1 MCCKIM
7 LKYFYCLLFSTI
19 LTCDLIIA
27 QPFKQICLDNVQ
39 TNEPSLAIDPHNPAN
54 QIIGS
59 NVDAY
64 FLSTDS
70 GSTWKAKTLYSPYGV
85 YGDPVVQIAK
95 SGRYYYTHLSKTKGK
110 TFPEHFDRIVF
121 QSSDN
126 QGGVFNNG
134 ISVGYNMGKMQD
146 KPWFTVL
153 SLDESDPN
161 KDVIAIT
168 WTEFD
173 AYKSK
178 QNADSARIRFAI
190 STNGGL
196 TFSEPIT
203 ISKTQGSCQDNSF
216 TPEGATP
223 VVFNDGS
230 IHVTWALNQKIYYT
244 SSFDWGKSWGIE
256 KVVANQLGGWSIQ
269 KDGFMRTN
277 ALPFLKAGN
286 MNRLV
291 LVWAQKVNTNTHH
304 VFVQFSDDKGL
315 NWSKPTDLQRTFWK
329 PNKQVDAFLPY
340 VAVDQLT
347 GKIYIVYY
355 QRTKGMKE
363 FIHVGMAVSDNNGK
377 SFKTVVVDP
386 MPFLT
391 PGKDV
396 FFGDYIAVDAAHGF
410 VRTVWTSH
418 ANSRVFLCSASSFNP
433 ISKCKQSNEVIAFID
448 KRKDQSQ
455 FLYVGKVRKSRFKV
469 VFIDNNDQ
477 EITNIPIKRSLLS
490 IDFPIPLNA
499 TNPQIVKVDKHKV
512 VVRISNSN
520 QQ

>member
-1 MCCKIM
+1 M

-19 LTCDLIIA
+19 LICNLIVA

-70 GSTWKAKTLYSPYGV
+70 GFSWEAKTLYSHYGV

-95 SGRYYYTHLSKTKGK
+95 SGRYYYAHLSKTKGK

-121 QSSDN
+121 QSSDD
-126 QGGVFNNG
+126 QGVVFNNG
-134 ISVGYNMGKMQD
+134 ISVGYNKGKMQD
-146 KPWFTVL
+146 KPWFNVL

-173 AYKSK
+173 AYKSS
-178 QNADSARIRFAI
+178 QTTDSARIRFAI

-203 ISKTQGSCQDNSF
+203 ISKIQGSCQDNSY

-230 IHVTWALNQKIYYT
+230 IHVAWALNQNIYYT
-244 SSFDWGKSWGIE
+244 SSFDWGKSWDTE

-269 KDGFMRTN
+269 KNGFMRTN
-277 ALPFLKAGN
+277 ALPFLKAGHN
-286 MNRLV
+286 NRLV
-291 LVWAQKVNTNTHH
+291 LVWAQKVNKNVHH

-315 NWSKPTDLQRTFWK
+315 NWSKPTDLQSSFWK
-329 PNKQVDAFLPY
+329 PNKHVDAFLPY
-340 VAVDQLT
+340 VAVDHLT

-355 QRTKGMKE
+355 QRTKGMND
-363 FIHVGMAVSDNNGK
+363 FIHVGMAISDNNGTGFK
-377 SFKTVVVDP
+377 SVIVDP
-386 MPFLT
+386 IPFLT
-391 PGKDV
+391 PGKEV

-418 ANSRVFLCSASSFNP
+418 ANTRVFLCSASSFNP
-433 ISKCKQSNEVIAFID
+433 LSKFKQPNQVTAFID
-448 KRKDQSQ
+448 KRNDQSE
-455 FLYVGKVRKSRFKV
+455 FLFVGKVKKRKFKV
-469 VFIDNNDQ
+469 VFIDHNDKKMN
-477 EITNIPIKRSLLS
+477 TIPIKRSLLS
-490 IDFPIPLNA
+490 VDLPIPVNA
-499 TNPQIVKVDKHKV
+499 INPQIVKIDNHKV
-512 VVRISNSN
+512 IVRISNPN
-520 QQ
+520 